1 MKEEDQRKHIL
12 DWERDLNRG
21 NIRNTNVLQHWIR
34 YIAALKH
41 IKPGDKVLEVGFGNA
56 YLPRM
61 LYTNQIHTEYV
72 GIDYDRKNLE
82 KALKHSETP
91 KWCYGDETLIY
102 GRFGT
107 DDCGLGDQKFDV
119 IYTSHVIEHMPKEEG
134 IRFLLEAHKHLR
146 VGGKFLI
153 ACPDG
158 AKKDL
163 AEYHL
168 YEWSIGELRDF
179 FAYFGYEEEG
189 VLSCENS
196 VRTIEEKLENIKYS
210 RIREKY
216 YHLKKLIPNQLL
228 VPVISLFM
236 DDELEDIFLFMRKKE
251 HVEKSVPAELLK
263 ERVEGPYKRKY
274 RREGYFR

>member
-1 MKEEDQRKHIL
+1 M
-12 DWERDLNRG
+12 NRG
-21 NIRNTNVLQHWIR
+21 NIRNANVIQHWIR
-34 YIAALKH
+34 YLAALKH
-41 IKPGDKVLEVGFGNA
+41 IKPGDRVLEIGFGNA

-72 GIDYDRKNLE
+72 GIEYDTKNWE
-82 KALKHSETP
+82 RTSKYAETP
-91 KWCYGDETLIY
+91 KWIYGDECFIN

-107 DDCGLGDQKFDV
+107 DDCHLGDQKFDV

-134 IRFLLEAHKHLR
+134 LRFLLAAHKHLR

-168 YEWSIGELRDF
+168 YEWSLNELRDF
-179 FAYFGYEEEG
+179 FAYYGYEEEG
-189 VLSCENS
+189 ALSCENS
-196 VRTIEEKLENIKYS
+196 VRDIETKLENIKYS
-210 RIREKY
+210 GIREKY

-236 DDELEDIFLFMRKKE
+236 DDDLEDIFLFMRKKE
-251 HVEKSVPAELLK
+251 HVDKPVPPELAKERDPAE
-263 ERVEGPYKRKY
+263 GPTNRKY